1 MSQHAT
7 STPRGWDAADS
18 PFHAAERMVQRRAGV
33 SEEAESSGRHGIRR
47 YMPDQHRQFFSVQPF
62 MVFGGLDANGQ
73 PWATLRAAA
82 PGFVSSPD
90 PRTLRIDSGV
100 LPGDPLAGRWQPG
113 MMIGGLGLQP
123 QTRRR
128 NRVNGVV
135 SSVEG
140 DTVVLEVM
148 QSFGNCAKYIQSR
161 TPTFVARSDTAV
173 QTSVETATQLSDADR
188 ALLANADTFFIAS
201 ANVGEEA
208 GSARGADVSHR
219 GGMPGFVRVDDATTL
234 TTPDFSGNRF
244 FNTLGNLL
252 HDPRAGLLFVDFA
265 SGDLLYIA
273 ALAEI
278 VWDGAELAD
287 FPLAE
292 RLVRFRITEVRRSRK
307 ALPFRWSEVAYAPQ
321 FARSGS
327 LSGSGLGS
335 ALGSSPTSLLGSSPA
350 SPLGSLPAVSLDS
363 SPGAPFASPSPSPWK
378 KLKIAAV
385 HDETPMIRSFYFEST
400 DGTPLPAYEPGQYLP
415 IRVPIDGMDKP
426 LTRTYT
432 LSDASNRQQYRI
444 TVKRDGAGSAWL
456 HERFAAGMQVE
467 AMTPRGVFTYD
478 SASPRPAVFISAG
491 IGITPMIAMLHHA
504 IAAREPHKQPKP
516 LHFFHGARRDADR
529 PFSAHLRELA
539 ARHPAISMH
548 LFDSTP
554 DLAAHA
560 DPATHAPSDTLPGR
574 VNMAEIKRALPLDD
588 YDFYLCGPESFMRE
602 LYEGLR
608 ALNVADDR
616 IRFEAFGPA
625 TVKRT
630 PANPPALQTDTR
642 DSGAANVAENNVL
655 GIPVTFAR
663 SQRTVHWLPKD
674 GTLLEF
680 AEACGIAAQS
690 SCRSGMCGTCS
701 TRVLNGRVAYEET
714 TDAPVEAGHA
724 LICMGRPVADDAAAT
739 QGLSLEL

>member
-1 MSQHAT
+1 MSQHSS

-18 PFHAAERMVQRRAGV
+18 PFHAAELMAQRHAGV
-33 SEEAESSGRHGIRR
+33 SEEAELSGRRGIRR
-47 YMPDQHRQFFSVQPF
+47 YMPDQHRQFFSEQPF

-73 PWATLRAAA
+73 PWATLRAGAA
-82 PGFVSSPD
+82 GFVSSPD
-90 PRTLRIDSGV
+90 ARTLRIDGGV

-113 MMIGGLGLQP
+113 MMIGGLGLQA

-140 DTVVLEVM
+140 DTVMLEAM

-161 TPTFVARSDTAV
+161 TPTFVARGE
-173 QTSVETATQLSDADR
+173 TSTRTPVEITTELSDADR

-208 GSARGADVSHR
+208 GAARGVDVSHR
-219 GGMPGFVRVDDATTL
+219 GGLPGFVRIDDATTL

-265 SGDLLYIA
+265 SGDLLYVA

-278 VWDGAELAD
+278 VWDGPELAD

-292 RLVRFRITEVRRSRK
+292 RLVRFRITEVRRSRE

-321 FARSGS
+321 FVTSAS
-327 LSGSGLGS
+327 LPDSLPESLPD
-335 ALGSSPTSLLGSSPA
+335 SPPASPPDSLPA
-350 SPLGSLPAVSLDS
+350 SPLEA
-363 SPGAPFASPSPSPWK
+363 PWK
-378 KLKIAAV
+378 KLRVAAV
-385 HDETPMIRSFYFEST
+385 HEETPTIRSFYFEST
-400 DGTPLPAYEPGQYLP
+400 DGAPLPAYQPGQYLP
-415 IRVPIDGMDKP
+415 IRVPVDGFDKP
-426 LTRTYT
+426 LARTYT

-444 TVKRDGAGSAWL
+444 TVKRDGVGSRWL
-456 HERFAAGMQVE
+456 HERFTTGMQVE

-491 IGITPMIAMLHHA
+491 IGITPMITMLHHA
-504 IAAREPHKQPKP
+504 IAAREPHTQPKP
-516 LHFFHGARRDADR
+516 LHFFHGARSDGDR
-529 PFSAHLRELA
+529 PFSAHLRDLA
-539 ARHPAISMH
+539 ARHPAVSMH
-548 LFDSTP
+548 LFDS
-554 DLAAHA
+554 AA
-560 DPATHAPSDTLPGR
+560 DPATHASSSTLRGR
-574 VNMAEIKRALPLDD
+574 VSMAEIKRSLPFDD

-602 LYEGLR
+602 LYEGLL

-630 PANPPALQTDTR
+630 PANPPAVPENAR
-642 DSGAANVAENNVL
+642 GSRPANLPETNGS

-663 SQRTVHWLPKD
+663 SHRTVQWLPKD
-674 GTLLEF
+674 GTLLEL

-690 SCRSGMCGTCS
+690 SCRSGMCGTCA
-701 TRVLNGRVAYEET
+701 TRVLNGRVAYEEP
-714 TDAPVEAGHA
+714 TDATIEEGHA
-724 LICMGRPVADDAAAT
+724 LICMGRPVADDVAARD
-739 QGLSLEL
+739 GLSLEL

>member
-1 MSQHAT
+1 MSQLPP
-7 STPRGWDAADS
+7 STPRGWDAGES
-18 PFHAAERMVQRRAGV
+18 PFHAAERAAQRYAGV
-33 SEEAESSGRHGIRR
+33 NEEAESSGRQGIRR
-47 YMPDQHRQFFSVQPF
+47 YMPDQHRRFFSEQPF

-73 PWATLRAAA
+73 PWATLRAAE

-90 PRTLRIDSGV
+90 ARTLRIDGGG
-100 LPGDPLAGRWQPG
+100 LAGDPLAGRWQPG
-113 MMIGGLGLQP
+113 MMIGGLGLQAR
-123 QTRRR
+123 TRRR

-135 SSVEG
+135 SSVDG
-140 DTVVLEVM
+140 DTVMLEVM

-161 TPTFVARSDTAV
+161 TPTFVARGE
-173 QTSVETATQLSDADR
+173 TSTRTPVETATQLSDADR

-201 ANVGEEA
+201 ANVSEEA
-208 GSARGADVSHR
+208 GPARGADVSHR

-278 VWDGAELAD
+278 VWDGPQLAE

-307 ALPFRWSEVAYAPQ
+307 ALPFHWSEVAYAPQ
-321 FARSGS
+321 FV
-327 LSGSGLGS
+327 
-335 ALGSSPTSLLGSSPA
+335 TPA
-350 SPLGSLPAVSLDS
+350 SRRASLPAPPL
-363 SPGAPFASPSPSPWK
+363 GSPWK
-378 KLKIAAV
+378 KLRIAAV

-415 IRVPIDGMDKP
+415 IRVPVDGLDKP

-444 TVKRDGAGSAWL
+444 TVKRDGVGSTWL

-467 AMTPRGVFTYD
+467 AMAPRGAFTYD

-491 IGITPMIAMLHHA
+491 IGITPMITMLHHA
-504 IAAREPHKQPKP
+504 IAAREPHGQPKP
-516 LHFFHGARRDADR
+516 LHFFHGARSDGDR
-529 PFSAHLRELA
+529 PFSAHLQELA

-548 LFDSTP
+548 LFDS
-554 DLAAHA
+554 AA
-560 DPATHAPSDTLPGR
+560 DPTAHAPSGTLAGR
-574 VNMAEIKRALPLDD
+574 VSMAEIKRTLPFDD

-602 LYEGLR
+602 MYEGLR
-608 ALNVADDR
+608 ALNVADNR

-625 TVKRT
+625 TIKRS
-630 PANPPALQTDTR
+630 PANPPAVREDAQGSR
-642 DSGAANVAENNVL
+642 PANVPESAVG

-663 SQRTVHWLPKD
+663 SHRTVQWLPKD
-674 GTLLEF
+674 GTLLEL

-701 TRVLNGRVAYEET
+701 TRVLNGRVAYEEPA
-714 TDAPVEAGHA
+714 DATIDEGHA
-724 LICMGRPVADDAAAT
+724 LICMGRPVADDIAAT
-739 QGLSLEL
+739 DGLSLEL